1 MVGGVVGGEG
11 GEGPSATERH
21 LPTPQGWVGAALLL
35 SKGVRKGLLG
45 VSGAGIPGDP
55 CASTVHCTV
64 GEIME
69 GSK

>member
-45 VSGAGIPGDP
+45 VSGAGIPAP
-55 CASTVHCTV
+55 VQYTVQPVQYLCLGLAPV
-64 GEIME
+64 
-69 GSK
+69 